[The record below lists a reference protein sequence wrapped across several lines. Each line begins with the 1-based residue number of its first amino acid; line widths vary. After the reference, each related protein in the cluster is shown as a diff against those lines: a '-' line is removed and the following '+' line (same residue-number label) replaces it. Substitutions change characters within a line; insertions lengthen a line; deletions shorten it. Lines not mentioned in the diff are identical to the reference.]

1 MTLHDAPFAI
11 SLSPPDPIVESF
23 QGNIL
28 TPGHSYKAHGNA
40 PQAMPLTRPT
50 PEPCLMNSLTRT
62 SLSIALALAALN
74 GTAQEAPKQPSPKN
88 PSKWEAMDYGRFLS
102 ASIDNTQGK
111 NPFEQK
117 GCAANKAVL
126 VNLGDR
132 QGGFAFDTDTL
143 RAAGAWTGG
152 WMQTKG
158 VAFDGSHGPNPGP
171 AVGAKVYFETNP
183 GPGWSHHDSFKETR
197 ALPKGPKG
205 VMSNIPLGPLP
216 REHAK
221 YQGLYLHGDR
231 VVFAYSVGGADIL
244 ESAEMENVGG
254 TVVLSRAFTVV
265 KGELDASVR
274 LVDLPYGGQVD
285 VVDTARANV
294 RMQIPLPAEK
304 PKKKADPKAKTK
316 VAAEEPVVV
325 KPADELTAVT
335 VNGLP
340 GGSSLRDQGGFLVLR
355 LNKVAA
361 GTSFKV
367 SFAHGALD
375 SGEALRRASSG
386 VTAAADLRA
395 FTQGGPAHWKQEV
408 VTQGVLGEVEQ
419 AKQAEALRARIAS
432 EPDANQKKSLQ
443 EKLGELLAS
452 PYLVDNV
459 TLPSDNPFNS
469 WLRVGGIDFFRDGR
483 IAFATWSGDVWV
495 GSFADDRLSRITWRR
510 YATGIF
516 HGLGLKI
523 VNEQIYVLGR
533 DQITLLHDLNKDG
546 EADFYQNFNNDV
558 QVTSNFHEFAFDLQT
573 DPQGNFY
580 FLKGGPVNPGGRG
593 WGPLS
598 DHHGCIFKI
607 SPDGQKFEVYATG
620 VRAPNGM
627 GVGPNGEISNGD
639 NQGTWVPVDYIHFS
653 KPGEFIEVPD
663 LAHRTPA
670 PTKYSPHL
678 CWIPFDV
685 DNSNG
690 GQIWVPA
697 NQGKWGP
704 FEGRMLYLSYGQ
716 SSLFAVLQERV
727 GEIPQG
733 GVVKFPLKFATGLM
747 RARFSPADGQLYVAG
762 LKGWQTNG
770 VKDGAIQRVRYVG
783 KSVTMPEALH
793 VTQQGLRIRFTGALD
808 RQTASDPQNWSIE
821 QHNYLWSGAYGSDT
835 YKVSKPE
842 EKGSDQVPIRS
853 VKLAEDG
860 RSVFLE
866 VPGLIPVMQMRVKM
880 NVKAVDGS
888 RVPGEIAH
896 TINVV
901 PEKEGE
907 DYRSFAK

>member
-1 MTLHDAPFAI
+1 MSRTLLTLAL
-11 SLSPPDPIVESF
+11 SLAT
-23 QGNIL
+23 L
-28 TPGHSYKAHGNA
+28 
-40 PQAMPLTRPT
+40 
-50 PEPCLMNSLTRT
+50 T
-62 SLSIALALAALN
+62 SL
-74 GTAQEAPKQPSPKN
+74 AQEAAKKPNPKSLP
-88 PSKWEAMDYGRFLS
+88 KWEAMDYGRFLS

-132 QGGFAFDTDTL
+132 QGGYAFDTDTL

-158 VAFDGSHGPNPGP
+158 VAFDGKHGPNPGP

-183 GPGWSHHDSFKETR
+183 GPGWSHRDSFKETR
-197 ALPKGPKG
+197 ALPKGPEG
-205 VMSNIPLGPLP
+205 VMSKIPLGPLP

-231 VVFAYSVGGADIL
+231 VVFAYSVGEADIL

-254 TVVLSRAFTVV
+254 GWVLSRSFTVV
-265 KGELDASVR
+265 KGTLDSSVR
-274 LVDLPYGGQVD
+274 LADLPYGGQVEVTD
-285 VVDTARANV
+285 DAHANV
-294 RMQIPLPAEK
+294 RMQMPLPPEQ
-304 PKKKADPKAKTK
+304 PKKKADPKDKAK
-316 VAAEEPVVV
+316 VAAEAPAVV
-325 KPADELTAVT
+325 KPADELSVVT

-340 GGSSLRDQGGFLVLR
+340 GGASLRDQGGFLVLR

-375 SGEALRRASSG
+375 NGEALRRASSG
-386 VTAAADLRA
+386 VAAAADLRA
-395 FTQGGPAHWKQEV
+395 FTQGGPAHWPQEV

-419 AKQAEALRARIAS
+419 AKQAEALKARLGKEA
-432 EPDANQKKSLQ
+432 DATQKKALQ
-443 EKLGELLAS
+443 AQLGELLAS
-452 PYLVDNV
+452 PYLVDTV
-459 TLPSDNPFNS
+459 TVPSENPYGS
-469 WLRVGGIDFFRDGR
+469 WIRVGGIDFFKDGR

-495 GSFADDRLSRITWRR
+495 GRFADEKLSRITWRR

-516 HGLGLKI
+516 HGLGLRI
-523 VNEQIYVLGR
+523 VDDRIYVLGR

-573 DPQGNFY
+573 DSQGNFY

-598 DHHGCIFKI
+598 DHHGCIFKV
-607 SPDGQKFEVYATG
+607 SADGKKFEVHATG

-653 KPGEFIEVPD
+653 EPGEFIEVPD

-670 PTKYSPHL
+670 PTKLGRPHL
-678 CWIPFDV
+678 CWIPYDV

-690 GQIWVPA
+690 GQVWVPA

-704 FEGRMLYLSYGQ
+704 LEGRMLYLSYGQ
-716 SSLFAVLQERV
+716 SALFAVLQERV
-727 GEIPQG
+727 GDIPQG

-770 VKDGAIQRVRYVG
+770 VKDGAIQRVRYTG
-783 KSVTMPEALH
+783 RSVTMPEALH
-793 VTQQGLRIRFTGALD
+793 VSKQGLTVRFTGALD
-808 RQTASDPQNWSIE
+808 RQSAADPQNWSILR
-821 QHNYLWSGAYGSDT
+821 HNYLWSGAYGSDT
-835 YKVSKPE
+835 YKVSNPQ
-842 EKGSDQVPIRS
+842 EKGADQVPVRS
-853 VKLAEDG
+853 VQVAADG
-860 RSVFLE
+860 KSVFLAIE
-866 VPGLIPVMQMRVKM
+866 GLIPVMQMRVKM
-880 NVKAVDGS
+880 NVKAADGS
-888 RVPGEIAH
+888 RVPDEIVH

-901 PEKEGE
+901 PEKEGT

>member
-1 MTLHDAPFAI
+1 M
-11 SLSPPDPIVESF
+11 
-23 QGNIL
+23 
-28 TPGHSYKAHGNA
+28 
-40 PQAMPLTRPT
+40 
-50 PEPCLMNSLTRT
+50 TRT
-62 SLSIALALAALN
+62 FLTLALTLATVTSL
-74 GTAQEAPKQPSPKN
+74 AQEAAKKPNPKSLP
-88 PSKWEAMDYGRFLS
+88 KWEAMDYGRFLS

-143 RAAGAWTGG
+143 RGAGAWTGG

-158 VAFDGSHGPNPGP
+158 VAFDGKHGPNPGP

-197 ALPKGPKG
+197 ALPKGPAG
-205 VMSNIPLGPLP
+205 VMSKIPLGPLP

-231 VVFAYSVGGADIL
+231 VVFAYSVGEADIL

-254 TVVLSRAFTVV
+254 AWVLSRSFTVV
-265 KGELDASVR
+265 KGELDSSVR
-274 LVDLPYGGQVD
+274 LLDLPYGGQVGVTD
-285 VVDTARANV
+285 AGHANV
-294 RMQIPLPAEK
+294 RMQMPIPPEQ
-304 PKKKADPKAKTK
+304 PKKKADPKDKAK
-316 VAAEEPVVV
+316 VAAEAPAVV
-325 KPADELTAVT
+325 KPADELSVVT

-340 GGSSLRDQGGFLVLR
+340 GGSSLRDQGGFLILR

-375 SGEALRRASSG
+375 AGEALRRASSG
-386 VTAAADLRA
+386 VAAAADLRA
-395 FTQGGPAHWKQEV
+395 FTQGGPAHWPQEV

-419 AKQAEALRARIAS
+419 AKQAEALKGRIAK
-432 EPDANQKKSLQ
+432 EADETQKKALQ
-443 EKLGELLAS
+443 AQLGELLAS
-452 PYLVDNV
+452 PYLVDTV
-459 TLPSDNPFNS
+459 TVPSENPYGS
-469 WLRVGGIDFFRDGR
+469 WIRVGGIDFFKDGR

-495 GSFADDRLSRITWRR
+495 GRFADDKLSRITWRR
-510 YATGIF
+510 YANGIF
-516 HGLGLKI
+516 HGLGLRI
-523 VNEQIYVLGR
+523 VDDRIYVLGR
-533 DQITLLHDLNKDG
+533 DQITLLHDFNKDG

-598 DHHGCIFKI
+598 DHHGCIFKV
-607 SPDGQKFEVYATG
+607 SADGRKFEVHATG

-653 KPGEFIEVPD
+653 EPGEFIEVPD

-670 PTKYSPHL
+670 PTKLARPHL

-690 GQIWVPA
+690 GQVWVPA

-716 SSLFAVLQERV
+716 SALFSVLQERV
-727 GEIPQG
+727 GDIPQG

-770 VKDGAIQRVRYVG
+770 VKDGAIQRVRYTG
-783 KSVTMPEALH
+783 RSVTMPEALH
-793 VTQQGLRIRFTGALD
+793 VSKKGLTVRFTGALD
-808 RQTASDPQNWSIE
+808 RQSAADPQNWSIL

-835 YKVSKPE
+835 YKVSNPQ
-842 EKGSDQVPIRS
+842 EKGADQVPIRS
-853 VKLAEDG
+853 VQVAADG
-860 RSVFLE
+860 KSVFLE
-866 VPGLIPVMQMRVKM
+866 IEGLSPVMQMRVKM
-880 NVKAVDGS
+880 NVKAADGS
-888 RVPGEIAH
+888 RVPDEIVH

-901 PEKEGE
+901 PEKEGT

>member
-1 MTLHDAPFAI
+1 M
-11 SLSPPDPIVESF
+11 
-23 QGNIL
+23 
-28 TPGHSYKAHGNA
+28 K
-40 PQAMPLTRPT
+40 
-50 PEPCLMNSLTRT
+50 SLTRT
-62 SLSIALALAALN
+62 SLSLALALATMTGL
-74 GTAQEAPKQPSPKN
+74 AQDAAKKPDAKPLP
-88 PSKWEAMDYGRFLS
+88 KWEAMDYGRFLS

-111 NPFEQK
+111 SPFDQK

-126 VNLGDR
+126 VNLGNR
-132 QGGFAFDTDTL
+132 EAGYAFDTDTL
-143 RAAGAWTGG
+143 RGAGAWTGG

-158 VAFDGSHGPNPGP
+158 VAFDGKHGPNPGP
-171 AVGAKVYFETNP
+171 AVGAKVFFETNP
-183 GPGWSHHDSFKETR
+183 GPGWSFNGTFNETR
-197 ALPKGPKG
+197 ALPKGPEG
-205 VMSNIPLGPLP
+205 VMSKIPLGPLP

-231 VVFAYSVGGADIL
+231 VVFAYTVGGAEVL
-244 ESAEMENVGG
+244 ESAEMEKVGD
-254 TVVLSRAFTVV
+254 TLVLSRSFTVV

-274 LVDLPYGGQVD
+274 LLDLPYGGKVD
-285 VVDTARANV
+285 LADGANAIV
-294 RMQIPLPAEK
+294 RMEIPLPAEQ
-304 PKKKADPKAKTK
+304 PGKKADPKAKAKTAK
-316 VAAEEPVVV
+316 AAKNAPAIV
-325 KPADELTAVT
+325 KPADELTTVT

-340 GGSSLRDQGGFLVLR
+340 NGSILSNKGNFLALK
-355 LNKVAA
+355 LAKVAA

-367 SFAHGALD
+367 SFAHGAINAGD
-375 SGEALRRASSG
+375 VLRK
-386 VTAAADLRA
+386 VTSQVAAATDLRA
-395 FTQGGPAHWKQEV
+395 FTKGGPAHWTQEV
-408 VTQGVLGEVEQ
+408 VTEGTLGETDQ
-419 AKQAEALRARIAS
+419 AKQIETLKGRI
-432 EPDANQKKSLQ
+432 EGETDAAQKQSLKDQ
-443 EKLGELLAS
+443 LTELQAA
-452 PYLVDNV
+452 PYLVDTV
-459 TLPSDNPFNS
+459 TIPAENPYNS
-469 WLRVGGIDFFRDGR
+469 WIRVGAIDFFQDGR
-483 IAFATWSGDVWV
+483 IAFSTWSGDVWV
-495 GSFADDRLSRITWRR
+495 GKFADDKLSKITWRR

-533 DQITLLHDLNKDG
+533 DQITILHDFNKDG

-558 QVTSNFHEFAFDLQT
+558 QVTSNFHEFMFDLQT
-573 DPQGNFY
+573 DSQGNFY

-598 DHHGCIFKI
+598 DHHGCIFKV
-607 SPDGQKFEVYATG
+607 SADGQKFEVYATG
-620 VRAPNGM
+620 IRAPNGM
-627 GVGPNGEISNGD
+627 GVGPNGEVSNGD

-678 CWIPFDV
+678 CWVPYDV

-697 NQGKWGP
+697 NKGKWGP
-704 FEGRMLYLSYGQ
+704 FEGRMLYLSYGK

-727 GEIPQG
+727 GDVAQG

-747 RARFSPADGQLYVAG
+747 RSRFNPVDGQLYVAG

-770 VKDGAIQRVRYVG
+770 VKDGAIQRVRYTG
-783 KSVTMPEALH
+783 KSVTMPESLH
-793 VTQQGLRIRFTGALD
+793 VSKKGITVRFTGALD
-808 RQTASDPQNWSIE
+808 KKSASDAQNWSLE
-821 QHNYLWSGAYGSDT
+821 QYNYLYSGAYGSDT

-842 EKGSDQVPIRS
+842 EKGSDQVPVKS
-853 VKLAEDG
+853 VKLADDG
-860 RSVFLE
+860 KSVFLE
-866 VPGLIPVMQMRVKM
+866 VEGLVPVMQMRIKM

-888 RVPGEIAH
+888 RVPDDIAH